1 MKKIIFLSVVVLLAG
16 SFLASCSDQKDCTC
30 TYSATKSAQQKATS
44 GSATQPVY
52 DWGGSCSSIQAS
64 DLDLSGNYNVSCT
77 EM

>member
-30 TYSATKSAQQKATS
+30 TYSATKSA